1 MFNNV
6 EVDVMSIW
14 ADDYMSTKDDV
25 WADMDD
31 VGVLYDLDGDNLEGD
46 KADESRSDKNKADE
60 DGAESHGI
68 GIKDSFILSMRNKGY
83 VDLDYMKVL
92 TGATELEITEDLKGT
107 VIWLDP
113 DKYEESR
120 DISVSWVSRQQLL
133 RGNLYKK
140 LKSAVRLRMETE
152 YMYDTVT
159 LLRSELPDMVE
170 GSDIHVN
177 LGSSWVPTHYIEQF
191 VEELLDMIIGPK
203 ITYDEFRGVWTVDTS
218 ASVAYMNNN
227 YVYGTMRM
235 SAIAIIKKML
245 NARPVVV
252 YDTIPNPDRDG
263 EIRVINRDETLA
275 AQEKQKLIMDAWQDF
290 VHGDPKREA
299 ELQELYMEK
308 YGYKCSSYDGSFLEL
323 ADMALVVTPY
333 PHQKDAI
340 AHILLGKN
348 TLLAHE
354 VGSGKTLEI
363 CAGVHELIRIGLGHK
378 ALIVVPNTTFSSMCD
393 SYRQMYPSDR
403 VLMVSP
409 KKDFIPAKRSE
420 TISKIQ
426 SSDHEVIIMAYS
438 SFDMLTLSRE
448 YMFAKKEEVLREF
461 RAYISRCSRYGERM
475 RAEAELRRMNTA
487 YEKYR
492 ESFKDSDTAC
502 FDELGIDILAVDE
515 AHNYKNIT
523 IEGRVS
529 NIVGMHS
536 SGSTKA
542 NRMLEK
548 VQYIQSLDSGHVI
561 FATGTPI
568 TNSLADLYV
577 LQRYL
582 QPVELKLCH
591 IDHFNDWIN
600 TFCEQV
606 HSFEV
611 DVDSKNF
618 RFTTRFSKFHNI
630 PELMAMFS
638 DVCDFYQIA
647 DGDMKLPEFNGY
659 KDVLVRK
666 SDVQKKYIDDL
677 AERTEAIRSRRVNR
691 KEDNLLKITVDGRK
705 CALDIRLVQP
715 DSAGENADNKCRSC
729 ADKLT
734 ELYYAYPGT
743 TQIVFC
749 DFSTPKNGFNIYDE
763 IKGKLVKR
771 GVPENDIA
779 YIHEAATEAQRTKI
793 EKRFN
798 AGDVRILIGSTM
810 KLGIGTN
817 VQERLI
823 AVHHID
829 VPWRP
834 ADVGRILRTF
844 KIKKNVEVTDN
855 GKIII

>member
-1 MFNNV
+1 
-6 EVDVMSIW
+6 MSIW

-31 VGVLYDLDGDNLEGD
+31 VGVLYDLDSDNLEGD
-46 KADESRSDKNKADE
+46 KADESRSDKNKSDE

-92 TGATELEITEDLKGT
+92 TGATESEITEDLKGT

-140 LKSAVRLRMETE
+140 LKSAVRLCMETE

-159 LLRSELPDMVE
+159 LLRRELPDMVE

-323 ADMALVVTPY
+323 ADMAPVVTPY

-393 SYRQMYPSDR
+393 S
-403 VLMVSP
+403 
-409 KKDFIPAKRSE
+409 
-420 TISKIQ
+420 
-426 SSDHEVIIMAYS
+426 
-438 SFDMLTLSRE
+438 
-448 YMFAKKEEVLREF
+448 
-461 RAYISRCSRYGERM
+461 
-475 RAEAELRRMNTA
+475 
-487 YEKYR
+487 
-492 ESFKDSDTAC
+492 
-502 FDELGIDILAVDE
+502 
-515 AHNYKNIT
+515 
-523 IEGRVS
+523 
-529 NIVGMHS
+529 
-536 SGSTKA
+536 
-542 NRMLEK
+542 
-548 VQYIQSLDSGHVI
+548 
-561 FATGTPI
+561 
-568 TNSLADLYV
+568 
-577 LQRYL
+577 
-582 QPVELKLCH
+582 
-591 IDHFNDWIN
+591 
-600 TFCEQV
+600 
-606 HSFEV
+606 
-611 DVDSKNF
+611 
-618 RFTTRFSKFHNI
+618 
-630 PELMAMFS
+630 
-638 DVCDFYQIA
+638 
-647 DGDMKLPEFNGY
+647 
-659 KDVLVRK
+659 
-666 SDVQKKYIDDL
+666 
-677 AERTEAIRSRRVNR
+677 
-691 KEDNLLKITVDGRK
+691 
-705 CALDIRLVQP
+705 
-715 DSAGENADNKCRSC
+715 
-729 ADKLT
+729 
-734 ELYYAYPGT
+734 
-743 TQIVFC
+743 
-749 DFSTPKNGFNIYDE
+749 
-763 IKGKLVKR
+763 
-771 GVPENDIA
+771 
-779 YIHEAATEAQRTKI
+779 
-793 EKRFN
+793 
-798 AGDVRILIGSTM
+798 
-810 KLGIGTN
+810 
-817 VQERLI
+817 
-823 AVHHID
+823 
-829 VPWRP
+829 
-834 ADVGRILRTF
+834 
-844 KIKKNVEVTDN
+844 
-855 GKIII
+855 